1 MYLRF
6 FLLLF
11 LVLIFGKA
19 AFNIE
24 TPVERTE
31 NHLVFQEPVFS
42 ATNLSGL
49 KLFNKPGIT
58 AKAAIV
64 TDLVSGF
71 NLYELNLNQ
80 SWPIASITKL
90 VSAVV
95 AREKIGNTKIVP
107 IDDTAVLTEGVA
119 GGLYSGEAYSSLDLI
134 RVMLLVSSNDA
145 AYALANDFGFG
156 NFVGEMNKKARE
168 IGMQSTSFSEPT
180 GLNLVNQSTVNDLV
194 LLAKYALTKH
204 REIFKITK
212 KQEYRIRDLKF
223 SREHSILNINS
234 LQSNPEFIGGKTGF
248 IEESGGNLLSVFN
261 LQRSDYLIIVLG
273 SEDRFGDT
281 LKLWDWA
288 KNVIKN

>member
-107 IDDTAVLTEGVA
+107 IDDTAV
-119 GGLYSGEAYSSLDLI
+119 
-134 RVMLLVSSNDA
+134 
-145 AYALANDFGFG
+145 
-156 NFVGEMNKKARE
+156 
-168 IGMQSTSFSEPT
+168 
-180 GLNLVNQSTVNDLV
+180 
-194 LLAKYALTKH
+194 
-204 REIFKITK
+204 
-212 KQEYRIRDLKF
+212 
-223 SREHSILNINS
+223 
-234 LQSNPEFIGGKTGF
+234 
-248 IEESGGNLLSVFN
+248 
-261 LQRSDYLIIVLG
+261 
-273 SEDRFGDT
+273 
-281 LKLWDWA
+281 
-288 KNVIKN
+288 